1 MVSLRVKGCFM
12 SCDNDLPHDDN
23 IYRVCIDPTTNAVE
37 IACIGM
43 ESFDSKLEGGYPSVD
58 DLPLWMQEKVAL
70 LMLTALDKPTKVV
83 EGVGRRI
90 DANVYWV
97 FRL

>member
-1 MVSLRVKGCFM
+1 
-12 SCDNDLPHDDN
+12 
-23 IYRVCIDPTTNAVE
+23 
-37 IACIGM
+37 M
-43 ESFDSKLEGGYPSVD
+43 ESFDSKLEGDYPSVD
-58 DLPLWMQEKVAL
+58 QLPLWMQEKIAL

-90 DANVYWV
+90 DANVYWI